1 MLLILETVVRYP
13 VVPMCLHGFY
23 LLPDFMEEVEVGLW
37 DQAGGV
43 GTLDYIKE
51 VITGIVGI
59 VDAIEVATKM
69 FCLEWRFDL
78 WRFVY

>member
-1 MLLILETVVRYP
+1 M
-13 VVPMCLHGFY
+13 GFHSLY
-23 LLPDFMEEVEVGLW
+23 LLPSLMEKIHVGLRN
-37 DQAGGV
+37 QAGGV